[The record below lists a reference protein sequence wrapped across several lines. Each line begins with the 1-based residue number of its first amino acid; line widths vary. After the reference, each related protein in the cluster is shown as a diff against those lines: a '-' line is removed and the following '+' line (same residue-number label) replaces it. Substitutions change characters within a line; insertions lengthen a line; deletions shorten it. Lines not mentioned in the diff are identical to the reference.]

1 MKRPTLAVWLA
12 LALAL
17 PQAAAACAQLSE
29 HVWMCDRGTPW
40 EAAQWDAAGDGATRI
55 LGDVVL
61 NFTEEWPGFEIAD
74 ELATLE
80 ERYATYVAW
89 VAADGMSPLQVLQSD
104 NIAYPSAYAMRTI
117 QRDEI
122 EGEEFMSVVML
133 AQVGEARI
141 MLYLDAP
148 ENTELAEMDTMSR
161 SVLALLQDSCAD
173 EISCAEDYQLP
184 PATTDERG

>member
-1 MKRPTLAVWLA
+1 MKRAPLAVWLA
-12 LALAL
+12 LAVAL
-17 PQAAAACAQLSE
+17 PHAASACAQLSE

-40 EAAQWDAAGDGATRI
+40 ELAEWDAAGDGATRI

-61 NFTEEWPGFEIAD
+61 NFTEEWPGFEISD
-74 ELATLE
+74 DLATLE

-104 NIAYPSAYAMRTI
+104 NVDFPSGNAFRTI

-122 EGEEFMSVVML
+122 EGEEFLSAVML
-133 AQVGEARI
+133 AQVGAARI

-148 ENTELAEMDTMSR
+148 ENTELAEMDSLSR
-161 SVLALLQDSCAD
+161 GVLTLLQDSCAD
-173 EISCAEDYQLP
+173 EISCADNYQLP
-184 PATTDERG
+184 NATTDERG